1 MKECPICK
9 KSYANNPHCGLRLF
23 NSQNECAICLENK
36 TEMVAL
42 PCGHQFCK
50 ADLARIGISVVKPPE
65 QPVARSAGSPSLPV
79 FLRPPPRRRY
89 RRRRSTIFLTTFLRN
104 RAGRARKRCGWCG
117 HFGHQVR
124 KCRQH
129 QAQCGCS
136 SFKTRS
142 HKLRYKNKHQCPV
155 CKKRGHSRRTCSNIV
170 KVN

>member
-23 NSQNECAICLENK
+23 HSQNECAICLENK
-36 TEMVAL
+36 TEMIAL

-50 ADLARIGISVVKPPE
+50 ADLARIGISVIKQPPE
-65 QPVARSAGSPSLPV
+65 QPPPRSGQTLSLPV
-79 FLRPPPRRRY
+79 VLTPRPGRRH
-89 RRRRSTIFLTTFLRN
+89 RRQTIFLTTFLRN
-104 RAGRARKRCGWCG
+104 RAGRSRKRCGWCG

-142 HKLRYKNKHQCPV
+142 HKLRYRNKHQCPA
-155 CKKRGHSRRTCSNIV
+155 CKKRGHSRRTCLNIV